1 MNIIAHAGFIG
12 IDHPGRAYLALAVA
26 YRHMGLNDDEVSPR
40 LRELVSIRMLD
51 RARILGGALR
61 VAYLISAAMPGILPR
76 APMHCGQGLLT
87 WSFPRIWRR
96 WPMIAFSTA

>member
-1 MNIIAHAGFIG
+1 MPGSSG

-51 RARILGGALR
+51 RARILGGSFARRLSDFGRDARHLAARADALR
-61 VAYLISAAMPGILPR
+61 HR
-76 APMHCGQGLLT
+76 DCWT